1 MRPLLLLLGHDA
13 MRPVA
18 SVKSG
23 TKSLRQE
30 NFKGGSYGESNARVF
45 CQEPS
50 DNKHIYIYISTPDL
64 SLHQYNGNGLS
75 KSKRKVISQTN

>member
-50 DNKHIYIYISTPDL
+50 DNKHIYIYI
-64 SLHQYNGNGLS
+64 
-75 KSKRKVISQTN
+75 